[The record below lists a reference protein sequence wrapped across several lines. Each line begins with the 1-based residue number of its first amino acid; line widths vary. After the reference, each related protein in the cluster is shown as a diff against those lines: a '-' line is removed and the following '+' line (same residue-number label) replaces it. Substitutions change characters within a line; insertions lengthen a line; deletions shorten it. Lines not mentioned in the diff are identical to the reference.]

1 MDETERL
8 REDNN
13 ALRAE
18 NEQLR
23 RENERLRTENTDH
36 LAALPPPLRVVDAVS
51 NIFSFV
57 DVQDGCERSVAATCK
72 NWRDAWRRRCRG
84 AYRLQHVC
92 GEFESACCV
101 TRVNERMMVIDYGNS
116 CLKELSPTGELRAR
130 WCDGLEYPDSCV
142 DRGDGTLWVIEL
154 DKKALVRVRLE
165 PLTASNY
172 LTERY
177 FEDSD
182 GIKYRPWA
190 LAAAGDDALVIL
202 FKTDDWRFGRV
213 AVLDFQTGAE
223 RYWLV
228 SGSAGLRNDHSHE
241 LRGPTR
247 LAVQGD
253 HCFIADT
260 YNQRIAVFNW
270 RQRTF
275 VRSIGR
281 TGAAPPLPNISR
293 GGDLSYW
300 ERNDNYVDERR
311 GTGPGE
317 FNEPVGVEARGK
329 KLYVS
334 ESTGRR
340 IQILRLPGNLSDSP
354 PEVIQIIAT
363 PRGRPS
369 GLCLD
374 ASNRL
379 YCIGN
384 PSLHEG
390 ESDEYLHIFAPYV

>member
-8 REDNN
+8 RVDNE
-13 ALRAE
+13 ALRTE

-23 RENERLRTENTDH
+23 RENEQLRAANADY
-36 LAALPPPLRVVDAVS
+36 LAALPPPAHRALRVVDAVS

-57 DVQDGCERSVAATCK
+57 DVQDGCESAVAAICK

-228 SGSAGLRNDHSHE
+228 SGSAGTQHDHTHE
-241 LRGPTR
+241 LRGPSDV
-247 LAVQGD
+247 AVHGD
-253 HCFIADT
+253 HCFITDT
-260 YNQRIAVFNW
+260 YNQRIVVFDW
-270 RQRTF
+270 RQRTY
-275 VRSIGR
+275 VGAIGR
-281 TGAAPPLPNISR
+281 SGVAPTMDPTEL
-293 GGDLSYW
+293 YW
-300 ERNDNYVDERR
+300 AEDSYVDGRR
-311 GTGPGE
+311 GNGPGE
-317 FNEPVGVEARGK
+317 FDEPVGIAVRGK
-329 KLYVS
+329 TLFVS
-334 ESTGRR
+334 EGHGCR
-340 IQILRLPGNLSDSP
+340 IQILRLPDDITGSP
-354 PEVIQIIAT
+354 PEVLQTI
-363 PRGRPS
+363 PS
-369 GLCLD
+369 PHGGELCGLCLD
-374 ASNRL
+374 GNNRL
-379 YCIGN
+379 WCLVCLEDDPY
-384 PSLHEG
+384 SEG
-390 ESDEYLHIFAPYV
+390 QYACVFAPL